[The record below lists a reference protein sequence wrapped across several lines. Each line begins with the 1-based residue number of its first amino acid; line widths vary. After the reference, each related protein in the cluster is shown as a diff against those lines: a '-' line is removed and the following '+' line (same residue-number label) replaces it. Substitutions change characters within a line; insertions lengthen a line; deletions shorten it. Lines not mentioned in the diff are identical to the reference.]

1 MLSET
6 KAGESKLSAV
16 AIIKTENISIIR
28 MYLVLKVSRLSCVT
42 IYEQGQQPGLSE
54 LGPRVNIFSS
64 YHTMSPKVFNS
75 RVYPSLMSAWAYMVR
90 WITAPRMHHAAP
102 HSSPLSPNL
111 VYLRCQGTTQTA
123 GPLLSS
129 SHQTDFLAL
138 QKQILNHISWL
149 DSDWLESR

>member
-28 MYLVLKVSRLSCVT
+28 MYLVLNVSCLSCVT

-54 LGPRVNIFSS
+54 LGLECQCFLKLSHNESQGLQLSS
-64 YHTMSPKVFNS
+64 LPIADVRLGIH
-75 RVYPSLMSAWAYMVR
+75 SALE
-90 WITAPRMHHAAP
+90 TAPRMHHAVP

-138 QKQILNHISWL
+138 QKQILYHIS
-149 DSDWLESR
+149 